1 MPKRAFFAYPDTP
14 TGLGETVER
23 ALNGRHGDFQSWR
36 ALDIAGHFIPKEV
49 EDGIND
55 VGFLVA
61 DVTFLNFNV
70 LYEIGYAIGSGK
82 RVFPVRNRSFDE
94 RTPTIRELGIFDTVG
109 YEEYENAE
117 QLRAHLQSF
126 SANDPI
132 DLPTALNKR
141 APVYLLEAKH
151 KTDWMSRIISRIK
164 KSGYI
169 YRTFDPNE
177 SPRLSGYEAIANVAQ
192 SYGVVVPLLA
202 IKEEAG
208 AVIHN
213 LRGAFLAGLATGMNK
228 PLCLVQH
235 SNGPVPMD
243 VRDVTSTSQR
253 IEDLNEIIAQ
263 FTAKVAIG
271 FQEEHAGPTAP
282 PVTFLQ
288 TLNLGASSAENEM
301 RTLQDYYLHTD
312 AFQKSLRGEAHLV
325 VGRKGSGKS
334 AVFLQIRDR
343 ERLRDRAKN
352 IVLDLKPEGYKLV
365 KFKETVLRYLSEG
378 ALQHTVT
385 AFWNYVLLLEICYK
399 ILEKDHTRHLH
410 NHNLTESYR
419 RLDDLYNVY
428 KYFTDGDFSERIG
441 MLLDKIQSDYQFK
454 YGNCEGMSL
463 DSGQLT
469 ELLYQHDVKKLEIE
483 LSKYMQHKGV
493 LWLLFDNVD
502 KGWPSTGLTRTDLTI
517 IRSLIDAARKIE
529 REFGKYKVT
538 VNTIVFLRND
548 VYELLVQETSDRG
561 KEGNVMLDWT
571 DRDLLQEIVRLRIVS
586 NRLDSNLSVDDAWNS
601 ICIPHFQGEKSLDY
615 LIDRSL
621 MRPRFLL
628 NLINHC
634 KASAVNLKHSRIEEA
649 DIDKGVAAFS
659 VDVLTDVEYEMN
671 DISPGA
677 GDSLYA
683 FIDANTLIAPNELNG
698 LLRRGGIAD
707 DKIPHVLELLLW
719 YGFLG
724 VQVNVEDIRYIY
736 DFSYSMRM
744 LNGFLKIRSDCSFA
758 VNPAFFKALSVTKK
772 DQG

>member
-1 MPKRAFFAYPDTP
+1 
-14 TGLGETVER
+14 
-23 ALNGRHGDFQSWR
+23 
-36 ALDIAGHFIPKEV
+36 
-49 EDGIND
+49 
-55 VGFLVA
+55 
-61 DVTFLNFNV
+61 
-70 LYEIGYAIGSGK
+70 
-82 RVFPVRNRSFDE
+82 
-94 RTPTIRELGIFDTVG
+94 
-109 YEEYENAE
+109 
-117 QLRAHLQSF
+117 
-126 SANDPI
+126 
-132 DLPTALNKR
+132 LPTTLNKR

-151 KTDWMSRIISRIK
+151 KTDWMSRIVSRIK

-169 YRTFDPNE
+169 FRTFDPNE
-177 SPRLSGYEAIANVAQ
+177 SPRLSGHEAIANVAQ
-192 SYGVVVPLLA
+192 SYGVVVPLLSF
-202 IKEEAG
+202 EEGG
-208 AVIHN
+208 AAIHN
-213 LRGAFLAGLATGMNK
+213 LRGAFVAGLAAGMNR

-243 VRDVTSTSQR
+243 VRDVVSTSQR
-253 IEDLNEIIAQ
+253 IEDLNEIIAG
-263 FTAKVAIG
+263 FTAEVAAG

-282 PVTFLQ
+282 PATFLQ
-288 TLNLGASSAENEM
+288 TLDLGASSAENEM
-301 RTLQDYYLHTD
+301 RTLHDYYLRTD

-343 ERLRDRAKN
+343 ERSRDPAKN

-410 NHNLTESYR
+410 NHDLTESYR
-419 RLDDLYNVY
+419 RLEDLYNVY
-428 KYFTDGDFSERIG
+428 KYFTEGDFSERIG

-454 YGNCEGMSL
+454 YGSRERVSL
-463 DSGQLT
+463 DGGQIT

-483 LSKYMQHKGV
+483 LTKYMRHKGV

-502 KGWPSTGLTRTDLTI
+502 KGWPSTGLTHTDLTV

-529 REFGKYKVT
+529 REFGKYEVT

-548 VYELLVQETSDRG
+548 VYELLVKETSDRG

-571 DRDLLQEIVRLRIVS
+571 DRDLLREIVRLRIVA
-586 NRLDSNLSVDDAWNS
+586 NGLDVDLSADSVWNG
-601 ICIPHFQGEKSLDY
+601 ICVPHYQGEKSLDY

-634 KASAVNLKHSRIEEA
+634 KASAVNLKHARIEEP
-649 DIDKGVAAFS
+649 DIDKGLAAFS
-659 VDVLTDVEYEMN
+659 VDVLTDVEFEMN
-671 DISPGA
+671 DISLGA

-683 FIDANTLIAPNELNG
+683 FIDANTLLTPDELNK
-698 LLRRGGIAD
+698 LLSRGGIAD
-707 DKIPHVLELLLW
+707 DKIPNVLNLLLW

-724 VQVNVEDIRYIY
+724 VQVDVEDIRYIY

-744 LNGFLKIRSDCSFA
+744 LSGFLKTRSDCSFA

-772 DQG
+772 DRG

>member
-1 MPKRAFFAYPDTP
+1 MPMKAFFAYPGTP
-14 TGLGETVER
+14 PALGATIER
-23 ALNGRHGDFQSWR
+23 ALIGRHSNIQSWR
-36 ALDIAGHFIPKEV
+36 ALDIAGHFIPTEV
-49 EDGIND
+49 EDGIDD

-70 LYEIGYAIGSGK
+70 LYEVGYAIGRGK
-82 RVFPVRNRSFDE
+82 RVFPVRNRSFE
-94 RTPTIRELGIFDTVG
+94 ETAPTIRELGIFDSVG
-109 YEEYENAE
+109 YKEYENAE
-117 QLRAHLQSF
+117 QLRGLLQGF
-126 SANDPI
+126 SAGDPI

-151 KTDWMSRIISRIK
+151 KTDWMSRIVSRIK

-169 YRTFDPNE
+169 FRTFDPNE
-177 SPRLSGYEAIANVAQ
+177 SPRLSGHEAIANVAQ
-192 SYGVVVPLLA
+192 SYGVVVPLLSFD
-202 IKEEAG
+202 EAG
-208 AVIHN
+208 AAIHN
-213 LRGAFLAGLATGMNK
+213 LRGAFVAGLAAGMNR

-235 SNGPVPMD
+235 SSGPVPMD
-243 VRDVTSTSQR
+243 VRDVVSTSQR
-253 IEDLNEIIAQ
+253 IEDLNEIIAG
-263 FTAKVAIG
+263 FTAEVAAG
-271 FQEEHAGPTAP
+271 FQEEHVGPTAP
-282 PVTFLQ
+282 PATFLQ
-288 TLNLGASSAENEM
+288 ALDLGASSAENEM
-301 RTLQDYYLHTD
+301 RTLQDYYLRTD

-343 ERLRDRAKN
+343 ERSRDPAKN

-410 NHNLTESYR
+410 NHDLTESYR
-419 RLDDLYNVY
+419 RLEDLYNVY
-428 KYFTDGDFSERIG
+428 KYFTEGDFSERIG

-454 YGNCEGMSL
+454 YGDREGVSL
-463 DSGQLT
+463 DGGQIT

-483 LSKYMQHKGV
+483 LTRYMQHKGV

-502 KGWPSTGLTRTDLTI
+502 KGWPSTGLTHADLI
-517 IRSLIDAARKIE
+517 VIRSLIDASRKIE
-529 REFGKYKVT
+529 REFGKYDVT

-571 DRDLLQEIVRLRIVS
+571 DRDLLREIVRLRIVA
-586 NRLDSNLSVDDAWNS
+586 NGLDVDLSVDNAWNG
-601 ICIPHFQGEKSLDY
+601 ICVPHYQGEKSLDY

-634 KASAVNLKHSRIEEA
+634 KASAVNLKHARIEEA
-649 DIDKGVAAFS
+649 DIDKGLAAFS
-659 VDVLTDVEYEMN
+659 VDVLTDVEFEMN

-683 FIDANTLIAPNELNG
+683 FIDANTLLTPDELNK
-698 LLRRGGIAD
+698 LLRRGGIVD
-707 DKIPHVLELLLW
+707 DKIPSVLNLLLW

-724 VQVNVEDIRYIY
+724 VQVDVEDIRYIY

-744 LNGFLKIRSDCSFA
+744 LSGFRKTRSDCSFA

-772 DQG
+772 DRD